1 MQSARTQI
9 TRYLLALLLLSGPVL
24 AATGPETA
32 QLLNRRYQ
40 NTTAEC
46 AGAKPAYFCSGVLVR
61 GSDPALEF
69 WKHGEVAR
77 KLGAEGFVYLRGDL
91 DTQRLAL
98 ANGMVFSDS
107 FTAIGNGLSLEVLCA
122 YPFAFPSTAT
132 RANFGCAALSATQHL
147 QDVSSCADVGVSDA
161 PAWLAHFQQQGQLPE
176 KQCSLSSLDPAQFK
190 ASLLAH
196 QGIDDSWSA
205 RPNKVQIK
213 NWDPD
218 APGLLPVQGLYYD
231 VTQPGALLGAQKDQ
245 RDYFIATG
253 EWLPILRMNLS
264 EPPDAVFGF
273 NLQDQLYIGY
283 RIAANMNARFADTAS
298 GCLREKP
305 GFHCNG
311 VLVRGADASAGFHAW
326 NPSPNSIGR
335 NGVSFSY
342 VRKDVGTTKLA
353 GTQGFT
359 FKEAF
364 APTGHAVTWRCA
376 YPANA
381 GTNSIP
387 DSCRAS
393 CQSQGITTVAAWQAR
408 YASNPSASCAF
419 DMSLASFQ
427 LSIDVRA
434 GLSAAARLNWNE
446 VIIAVWPQNIPA
458 LVPLE
463 AFFYVSGSSPGL
475 ANAQFIQRDYFTQ
488 THAFLPV
495 IRLNL
500 ASADGRPFVFEVGDQ
515 TVQDTSTQT
524 LVRGI
529 TPRPPVSSQKDS
541 GPDEN

>member
-1 MQSARTQI
+1 M
-9 TRYLLALLLLSGPVL
+9 ALLLLSGPVL

-32 QLLNRRYQ
+32 QLLNKRYQ

-46 AGAKPAYFCSGVLVR
+46 AGANPAYFCSGVLVR
-61 GSDPALEF
+61 GSNPTAKF
-69 WKHGEVAR
+69 WKYGEVAQ
-77 KLGAEGFVYLRGDL
+77 KLGAVSFVYLRNDL
-91 DTQRLAL
+91 GMRTVPG
-98 ANGMVFSDS
+98 ANGVVFSDS

-311 VLVRGADASAGFHAW
+311 VLVRGADASAG
-326 NPSPNSIGR
+326 
-335 NGVSFSY
+335 
-342 VRKDVGTTKLA
+342 
-353 GTQGFT
+353 
-359 FKEAF
+359 
-364 APTGHAVTWRCA
+364 
-376 YPANA
+376 
-381 GTNSIP
+381 
-387 DSCRAS
+387 
-393 CQSQGITTVAAWQAR
+393 
-408 YASNPSASCAF
+408 
-419 DMSLASFQ
+419 
-427 LSIDVRA
+427 
-434 GLSAAARLNWNE
+434 
-446 VIIAVWPQNIPA
+446 

-500 ASADGRPFVFEVGDQ
+500 ASADSRPFVFEVGDK